1 MKRVLISMSVAA
13 ALALWTA
20 SAVAK
25 ETVVFVCAHPD
36 DLAGPSGTAILLAE
50 KFDVHVI
57 DYTHGEG
64 GLDKA
69 GFLDG
74 STKAKRTR
82 EEEAACAV
90 AGATLHWMDE
100 PNGRRNWGVACCSAG
115 TETCERLA
123 ALLDE
128 LKPRAVIIHWPI
140 DTHPDHVMSAAAT
153 FRALSDIGR
162 RAGGPNAPEIYF
174 QEQTS
179 QSKTFVPAYYVD
191 ITPVVDRK
199 DELIRKYVCQDG
211 EGIARRKREDAVFRG
226 RRAGFAYAEAFGVME
241 GTVRN
246 GRSIFSELRSTR

>member
-1 MKRVLISMSVAA
+1 MTT
-13 ALALWTA
+13 ALAVLAGTA
-20 SAVAK
+20 CAR
-25 ETVVFVCAHPD
+25 ERVVFVCAHPD

-191 ITPVVDRK
+191 ITPVIDRK

-241 GTVRN
+241 GTVPN